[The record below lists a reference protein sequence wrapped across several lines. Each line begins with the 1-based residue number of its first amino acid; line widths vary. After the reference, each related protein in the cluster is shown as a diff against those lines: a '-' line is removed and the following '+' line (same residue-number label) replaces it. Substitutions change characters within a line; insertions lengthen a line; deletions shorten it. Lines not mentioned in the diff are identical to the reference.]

1 MRMTR
6 SGLVLIVGMI
16 LLLGCGLLPER
27 SSVSPAE
34 LEDLV
39 KRHLVFL
46 PKNDFTNLPAEV
58 IDKDI
63 IFLGEQHNVPAL
75 QEAAAQLACYLASK
89 KPVVYAVEM
98 TYGMHPFVEA
108 ASLGQPDPLKPMNI
122 PAPILEFNAAQPP
135 ERKILMTTLDVEH
148 TIYHAKHLTVLFLRR
163 LAGRSTSETVQ
174 KALEQQIAE
183 LPAQDTYD
191 KMDAYLKQLKS
202 AFDKYL
208 NTFNTDDQ
216 EEILFSMELLDAS
229 NRFQYLSREDQ
240 EVRQHAD
247 KIRYRYFNKTIER
260 ALQKARQRD
269 AVLLCRVGVWHVS
282 LDYECEAR
290 HFAKECAKTK
300 GNVAT
305 VNFVPVFFSSEPIP
319 RADDP
324 NGGQNNNAEND
335 INTIVT
341 KQLSDDNYCYL
352 SLNEIS
358 QQARGSLDWS
368 KYFYDGNHPTCDGLL
383 FVKIVKDADPNND

>member
-1 MRMTR
+1 MTR

-122 PAPILEFNAAQPP
+122 PAPILEFNSAQPP
-135 ERKILMTTLDVEH
+135 EKKILMTTLDVEH
-148 TIYHAKHLTVLFLRR
+148 TIYHAKHLTVLFLRG
-163 LAGRSTSETVQ
+163 LAARSISESARKV
-174 KALEQQIAE
+174 LEKQIAE

-202 AFDKYL
+202 VFDKYL
-208 NTFNTDDQ
+208 NTFGANDR
-216 EEILFSMELLDAS
+216 EEILFSVELLDAS
-229 NRFQYLSREDQ
+229 NRFQYISRQGNDGLL
-240 EVRQHAD
+240 RANPL
-247 KIRYRYFNKTIER
+247 RYRWFNKTIER

-282 LDYECEAR
+282 LDTECEAR
-290 HFAKECAKTK
+290 YFAKEYAKTK

-319 RADDP
+319 QTR
-324 NGGQNNNAEND
+324 GQNNNVEND
-335 INTIVT
+335 INAIVT
-341 KQLSDDNYCYL
+341 EQLNDDSYCYL